1 MNKLQASKIIQAYQD
16 YRHWDDCIAYP
27 IPDLDD
33 INDALD
39 FAIKELWKDDEI
51 VTESKCWWSGHL
63 YNN

>member
-1 MNKLQASKIIQAYQD
+1 MDKLQASKIIQAYQD

-39 FAIKELWKDDEI
+39 FAIKELWKPDGEI
-51 VTESKCWWSGHL
+51 LKQP
-63 YNN
+63 